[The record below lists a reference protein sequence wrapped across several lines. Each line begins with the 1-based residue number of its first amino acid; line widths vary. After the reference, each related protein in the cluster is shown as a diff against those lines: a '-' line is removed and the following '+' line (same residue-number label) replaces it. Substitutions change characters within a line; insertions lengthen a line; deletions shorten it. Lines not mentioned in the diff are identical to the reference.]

1 MQKIYVNFPS
11 ITFALKSD
19 KLLRLNNI
27 HSNIVRTPTHFSSCG
42 CGHSIIINKS
52 DLEIVKTIL
61 NKNKIKINDII
72 VYED

>member
-1 MQKIYVNFPS
+1 MQKVYINFPS

-27 HSNIVRTPTHFSSCG
+27 NSKIIRTPTQFSGCG

-52 DLEIVKTIL
+52 DLDVAKTIL
-61 NKNKIKINDII
+61 SSNNVIINDII
-72 VYED
+72 TI